1 MTVIAT
7 GSVDINEA
15 TKIAQDASTSA
26 SDSATKIADLK
37 TSLNGTITE
46 STSAPFDDGKTHSD
60 GDMWL
65 VMSGDIATTMYTYA
79 DGAWTIKQWSASS
92 LNVDELSALTA
103 NLGNVNAG
111 TINGVTVNGSAI
123 NGSTFSETGTNGSF
137 NVYSDGSLI
146 ASSDSGTFIVSSS
159 KGYGAAITEG
169 GLYVAGVADFTGTL
183 YATDF
188 RAAGNIGMYSAHVI
202 NSVDGGNIYFQEGIG
217 SGNSTVQLY
226 AAKYNTSTS
235 RLSTKR
241 NVELLDDAHSN
252 SMLLGTDT
260 ATFQYNQE
268 TNADNSSEG
277 VVIDDEND
285 TKQYSLPNQLIA
297 KDGLGPTDL
306 MSFITRLI
314 SQNKYQSRL
323 IEDLQIRLRKLEI
336 ENGNK

>member
-46 STSAPFDDGKTHSD
+46 STSAPFDDGKTHSE

-111 TINGVTVNGSAI
+111 TITGINIISSFFTGGWWQNSAGDSVITLSTDGIDLQAGNSTMHLYPAAGYSSYMSGNFDFNGGLT
-123 NGSTFSETGTNGSF
+123 
-137 NVYSDGSLI
+137 
-146 ASSDSGTFIVSSS
+146 VSS
-159 KGYGAAITEG
+159 GLNTDWFLGA
-169 GLYVAGVADFTGTL
+169 D
-183 YATDF
+183 
-188 RAAGNIGMYSAHVI
+188 NIGMYSAHVI
-202 NSVDGGNIYFQEGIG
+202 NSADGGDLYFEAGTG
-217 SGNSTVQLY
+217 SGNRPIALHASKYTV
-226 AAKYNTSTS
+226 SSS

-260 ATFQYNQE
+260 ATFQYNQD
-268 TNADNSSEG
+268 TNADTSSEG
-277 VVIDDEND
+277 VVIDDVNTD
-285 TKQYSLPNQLIA
+285 KKYSLPNELMTL
-297 KDGLGPTDL
+297 DGLSPTDL
-306 MSFITRLI
+306 MSFISRII
-314 SQNKYQSRL
+314 SQNKYQARL
-323 IEDLQIRLRKLEI
+323 IEDLELRIRKLEI
-336 ENGNK
+336 NNDK